1 MQRDRK
7 ELLKDEVLTKAL
19 RGLSA
24 RVPPPDLRTSLRVI
38 ASRHRQRIL
47 GAPGLGWRDRAR
59 LFATNLMRP
68 LALPFAGGVFSTVV
82 LFSMWMIPT
91 YPVRG
96 SSTSSD
102 VPTALFTE
110 ATVDRIGPVGAAGE
124 DVIVDVTVN
133 DQGRMVDYTIV
144 SGYSDLND
152 ASLKRSIETILLFT
166 TFTPATALG
175 QPVSGKMRLL
185 LSKSHVDV
193 KG

>member
-7 ELLKDEVLTKAL
+7 ELLKDEAL
-19 RGLSA
+19 SQAVRSLPV
-24 RVPPPDLRTSLRVI
+24 RIPPPGLRTSLRVM
-38 ASRHRQRIL
+38 ASKHRQRIL
-47 GAPGLGWRDRAR
+47 GKQSLGWRDRAR

-82 LFSMWMIPT
+82 LFSMWIIPT
-91 YPVRG
+91 YPVRASG
-96 SSTSSD
+96 TD

-110 ATVDRIGPVGAAGE
+110 ATVNQIGPVGAAGE

-144 SGYSDLND
+144 SGHSEFTD